1 MKPSEDA
8 RAGLRLPVIGWSSS
22 GRPRVRGRPRPLH
35 PRGAGCRGP
44 TRGAGRAQGQPT
56 RCRGPCGCGGTEG
69 QRFGRAGHLIRHHGD
84 STGPASLRAASRVS
98 RSPGGGKC
106 ELPGAVPGG
115 RPAPGPHPCP
125 QDRPGGF
132 PARGLAQDC
141 GQRGCGAQH
150 AARQSAA
157 VRRGGGLLPQ
167 TSPKYPCTEGPF
179 PGAALCSPD
188 TPSPRW
194 ALEAW
199 TLCLPGAEDAL
210 RRDAPRGAHP
220 SPFSLPGLRAPD
232 TFPRPS
238 LQRVNWVPLTGS

>member
-1 MKPSEDA
+1 MPAQASASPSSA
-8 RAGLRLPVIGWSSS
+8 WSSS

-44 TRGAGRAQGQPT
+44 TRGARRAQGQST

-69 QRFGRAGHLIRHHGD
+69 QRFGRAGHLIRHHGG
-84 STGPASLRAASRVS
+84 STGPASLRAASR
-98 RSPGGGKC
+98 SPAARGAESASC
-106 ELPGAVPGG
+106 PGLSPEDAP
-115 RPAPGPHPCP
+115 RPAPIPARRTAREGSQRVASRSTADSEDAGLSTQPGRGLQSGGGAEACSPKPHPSI
-125 QDRPGGF
+125 RV
-132 PARGLAQDC
+132 
-141 GQRGCGAQH
+141 QR
-150 AARQSAA
+150 
-157 VRRGGGLLPQ
+157 
-167 TSPKYPCTEGPF
+167 GPF
-179 PGAALCSPD
+179 PGAALCPPD

-220 SPFSLPGLRAPD
+220 SPFSLPGLRAPN
-232 TFPRPS
+232 TFPQPS